1 MLRYFYDSVKL
12 RTEELAE
19 LTENSG
25 KEEDLVEPND
35 AFSHQEKAVF
45 GVCTVFS
52 CPHFYKIHSYNVAKL
67 RHLE

>member
-25 KEEDLVEPND
+25 KEEDEDLVEP
-35 AFSHQEKAVF
+35 K
-45 GVCTVFS
+45 
-52 CPHFYKIHSYNVAKL
+52 
-67 RHLE
+67 

>member
-25 KEEDLVEPND
+25 KEEEDLVEP
-35 AFSHQEKAVF
+35 K
-45 GVCTVFS
+45 
-52 CPHFYKIHSYNVAKL
+52 
-67 RHLE
+67 

>member
-25 KEEDLVEPND
+25 KEEEDEDLVEP
-35 AFSHQEKAVF
+35 K
-45 GVCTVFS
+45 
-52 CPHFYKIHSYNVAKL
+52 
-67 RHLE
+67 

>member
-25 KEEDLVEPND
+25 KEDEDLVNPND
-35 AFSHQEKAVF
+35 AFSHQEKQF
-45 GVCTVFS
+45 
-52 CPHFYKIHSYNVAKL
+52 
-67 RHLE
+67 LEYAPFFLSTFLQDTFLQCC

>member
-25 KEEDLVEPND
+25 CKTSYHND
-35 AFSHQEKAVF
+35 RKQARKCLIKLMRSPEIRQSIAFAEF
-45 GVCTVFS
+45 FLD
-52 CPHFYKIHSYNVAKL
+52 FKIT
-67 RHLE
+67 

>member
-25 KEEDLVEPND
+25 KEEDGDLVEEP
-35 AFSHQEKAVF
+35 K
-45 GVCTVFS
+45 
-52 CPHFYKIHSYNVAKL
+52 
-67 RHLE
+67 